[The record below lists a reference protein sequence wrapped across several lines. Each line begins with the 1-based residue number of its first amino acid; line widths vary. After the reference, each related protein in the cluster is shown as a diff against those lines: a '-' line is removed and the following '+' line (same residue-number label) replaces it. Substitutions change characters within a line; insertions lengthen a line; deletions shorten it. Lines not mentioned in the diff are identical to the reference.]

1 MRQSH
6 RERGSDLSEHLLN
19 AVLLVLVPLRR
30 LRSLARERKRMCV
43 LAWPLRCLF
52 PSPLVLVPACGVCAL
67 QGVTVSREA
76 LCVTVC
82 IQKHSRWKQ
91 ILMLA
96 PVSRN
101 TPPLV
106 VEFSEGSALRPTQR
120 FWFCRKALYVYRRLH
135 CKERHA
141 PCGARWRLRAGTRGG
156 GKRHRSGHARTHRRF
171 RSRAR
176 RKEETWPSRTQ
187 SGVPGLSRALIVA

>member
-30 LRSLARERKRMCV
+30 LRSLARERKRLCV

-101 TPPLV
+101 PPPPLGCRIFRGERLAPNTALLVLSQSV
-106 VEFSEGSALRPTQR
+106 VRVPPLALQRETRSLWSAL
-120 FWFCRKALYVYRRLH
+120 
-135 CKERHA
+135 A
-141 PCGARWRLRAGTRGG
+141 PARWH
-156 GKRHRSGHARTHRRF
+156 KRRR
-171 RSRAR
+171 
-176 RKEETWPSRTQ
+176 EETPKRPCEDRHTGASVLGQGEKKR
-187 SGVPGLSRALIVA
+187 PGLPGRRVAYLDSPER